1 MKLHLP
7 LSLRSAL
14 LAVCALVGIGCYA
27 TAAGDAARYWVDADG
42 QRHELEFEND
52 SLMINNATSF
62 TLQNI
67 VRVDEEYCFGG
78 AMNLQGRSTIQAET
92 VTISGNRAIADGG
105 EWPYAEGGAIEAK
118 QDLIFSG
125 CKQINITGNAAIARN
140 GPENNNPAMS
150 LGGAINV
157 NGGML
162 EFKDNDKVI
171 IRGNYAAYGDDIV
184 DLFAIDTMG
193 PESHMAF
200 EARAGQEVIC
210 YDGMGVD
217 GILFINTNTLDDDK
231 QNNDYTGTITFT
243 GEDTEELLKAIKGK
257 APTKQEIKNS
267 RTINAGAVYVHAGT
281 LVLNQVTLAA
291 AQEVGWYDAD
301 FPDHFYSTP
310 EAEVQMI
317 NSTIHTCWYYFYDD
331 EQDPD
336 EQHGVLYL
344 GRVSFRGHNT
354 LKANY
359 IVGGEFVPEESITWT
374 FHVQAENKNQAVV
387 SIEFDNERFIESEQ
401 PFIDTKGS
409 TFNISVANGLTNGK
423 YKLLEFDT
431 KLGEW
436 KGIDEVTLAGAASG
450 KIAKDSGTVYYTI
463 GSDNMLTLWFN
474 YSGGSAAPA
483 PEQPAARPATTL
495 TWGAGSGAWAA
506 GSGAGQWSGSV
517 SDLNYY
523 DGDSVVFS
531 SAANVTISSVVL
543 PADVLVSHAEGVV
556 VLKSSEGGQIS
567 GKTKLTKTGAGEL
580 ALNLANAYTGG
591 TVVKEGRLTLGNEMA
606 LGLGAVQL
614 EGGVLDMGGH
624 AVQNEVRVAG
634 AATISGGAA
643 FAGDLALENAALSGE
658 LAIRSGKTLRAADS
672 TLHGSLTLESGA
684 DAQVEGSLTLAAGSK
699 LVTTGAQ
706 SIRGGEL
713 VLAGGTLQLADILT
727 VGSLSTAA
735 ETSVL
740 LDLDTLRSL
749 GKMDVI
755 SAADLSAAEPSLLN
769 FTQLTNA
776 RFEQGMSGSSIWVQL
791 NGAKLTWQP
800 GASGVWGLKEEGGE
814 WATDADDHHFY
825 DMDDVSFESAGEV
838 QIVGTVAP
846 GSMYVKG
853 NGDTSF
859 VGAGSIAGEGNLIKV
874 GAGTLNIATDNSSYR
889 GVVNVR
895 EGTLVVSHDHALGK
909 AAVSVY
915 GNATFNGGGHRIN
928 NKITFHDNSTITNAD
943 GASDVVFSSFAKV
956 SGSYTLAVGN
966 RLTVGS
972 TARFLSGD
980 LTFAGGVLSLEG
992 SFYLDGNYHFAP
1004 DQHARSAEGSLTT
1017 IDLSGWTDIEFR
1029 YGEGYGLIRLDGD
1042 GDTASHFTLSGL
1054 SDEMLSR
1061 SSLEYVYD
1069 EESQEG
1075 WLVLFFEHL
1084 GDDIAA
1090 ALNSNQ
1096 LAVYSA
1102 LSDIDEV
1109 GEAEGELAEM
1119 LDALFSS
1126 DDPAAVRAMLDRLS
1140 GAELAT
1146 AMISQLEGNMAHL
1159 RRIRANMGSGQRLD
1173 SEGKNTAYI
1182 TGFDTQ
1188 NHVDADGG
1196 KPGIKR
1202 TEWGGSVG
1210 YERYDGELAVYG
1222 IALTSGSATVRPTG
1236 GESYDEDS
1244 LRLDFYSVVAFDARW
1259 SNILSLGFGMHEF
1272 NITRSLPGGYTAS
1285 SSPEG
1290 YSVNFQDEISYTWK
1304 INEQNSIQPFA
1315 AVEVSANVLPAFSES
1330 GAGSASLE
1338 SYNCF
1343 STAVDISLGA
1353 RYIRSFRA
1361 ASGRTGQVSVQAAIV
1376 MRQVEGDS
1384 EMELNFAGAPEQRF
1398 KVDAATTD
1406 SMGFN
1411 LGASVLYPISKH
1423 AAVTASANAILRGG
1437 AEETGASVGLRL
1449 SF

>member
-1 MKLHLP
+1 MENNVYEGGESFYSGAGLHLVHW
-7 LSLRSAL
+7 SGEAFQDVISAK
-14 LAVCALVGIGCYA
+14 
-27 TAAGDAARYWVDADG
+27 
-42 QRHELEFEND
+42 
-52 SLMINNATSF
+52 
-62 TLQNI
+62 
-67 VRVDEEYCFGG
+67 
-78 AMNLQGRSTIQAET
+78 T
-92 VTISGNRAIADGG
+92 VILSGNKIKTKGDEYNPSG
-105 EWPYAEGGAIEAK
+105 YVEGGAIYAEYTNYEYGRDIYTA
-118 QDLIFSG
+118 LSFSNCG
-125 CKQINITGNAAIARN
+125 EVTITDNSAYGEHDDKEYEMY
-140 GPENNNPAMS
+140 PDDEPWECDSPS
-150 LGGAINV
+150 LHAQGGAIKVYGKVKRDSNFTV
-157 NGGML
+157 LERQTVL
-162 EFKDNDKVI
+162 EFKGNDHVY
-171 IRGNYAAYGDDIV
+171 IRGNYVSDGRFYHMI
-184 DLFAIDTMG
+184 AIDTTNADL
-193 PESHMAF
+193 AF
-200 EARAGQEVIC
+200 AAKSGQLVEC
-210 YDGMGVD
+210 YDALSVD
-217 GILFINTNTLDDDK
+217 GTLWINTTHPEFRDGMDNYSGTVILSGEYAAEDHKRITNTVVDDEKLIDSRM
-231 QNNDYTGTITFT
+231 I
-243 GEDTEELLKAIKGK
+243 ETEA
-257 APTKQEIKNS
+257 T
-267 RTINAGAVYVHAGT
+267 YVAAGT
-281 LVLNQVTLAA
+281 LVLKDTVLVSYQDISYSRV
-291 AQEVGWYDAD
+291 
-301 FPDHFYSTP
+301 DHQYLFYSSP
-310 EAEVQMI
+310 QAEVQMTDAEI
-317 NSTIHTCWYYFYDD
+317 RTAWFDGDWTLEEDV
-331 EQDPD
+331 
-336 EQHGVLYL
+336 HGNIGGGFSGPGIDTAVHQNATVALPKA
-344 GRVSFRGHNT
+344 VFNGHNS
-354 LKANY
+354 LYANY
-359 IVGGEFVPEESITWT
+359 INAENGSWT
-374 FHVQAENKNQAVV
+374 FNVSSGNKNSALV
-387 SIEFDNERFIESEQ
+387 SIVFDDVHAYDASINN
-401 PFIDTKGS
+401 TKRGFYTS
-409 TFNISVANGLTNGK
+409 GATFKISVASGLANGK

-556 VLKSSEGGQIS
+556 VLQSSEGGQIS

-624 AVQNEVRVAG
+624 AVQNEVHVAG

-915 GNATFNGGGHRIN
+915 ENATFNGGGHRIN

-1042 GDTASHFTLSGL
+1042 GDTTSHFTLSGL

-1084 GDDIAA
+1084 GGDIAA

-1119 LDALFSS
+1119 LDALFST

>member
-1 MKLHLP
+1 M
-7 LSLRSAL
+7 
-14 LAVCALVGIGCYA
+14 
-27 TAAGDAARYWVDADG
+27 AAGDAARYWVDADG

-67 VRVDEEYCFGG
+67 VRNEGDNYCEGG
-78 AMNLQGRSTIQAET
+78 ALFLGGGQSIIHAET
-92 VTISGNRAIADGG
+92 VSLVGNKVIASGRNS
-105 EWPYAEGGAIEAK
+105 EETYAEGGAIESYGS
-118 QDLIFSG
+118 LIFTG
-125 CKQINITGNAAIARN
+125 CKQINITGNAAISQCIETEEDPLMPF
-140 GPENNNPAMS
+140 GS
-150 LGGAINV
+150 AINV

-162 EFKDNDKVI
+162 EFKDNDKVV
-171 IRGNYAAYGDDIV
+171 IRGNYIAVNDIV
-184 DLFAIDTMG
+184 DLCAIDTSG
-193 PESHMAF
+193 PESHVAF
-200 EARAGQEVIC
+200 ETRAGQEVIC
-210 YDGMGVD
+210 YDGMSVD
-217 GILFINTNTLDDDK
+217 GILFINTNTLDTGKWDTE
-231 QNNDYTGTITFT
+231 YTGTVTFT

-257 APTKQEIKNS
+257 APTKLEIENS
-267 RTINAGAVYVHAGT
+267 RTITASEIYVHAGK
-281 LVLNQVTLAA
+281 LVLNQVTMSAA
-291 AQEVGWYDAD
+291 VDIDFYDYHLD
-301 FPDHFYSTP
+301 GGELNYGQFYST
-310 EAEVQMI
+310 EDAEVQVI
-317 NSTIHTCWYYFYDD
+317 NSTIETCWYRWGGYEGDVLI
-331 EQDPD
+331 EQRA
-336 EQHGVLYL
+336 GLYM
-344 GRVSFRGHNT
+344 GKASFRGHNT

-359 IVGGEFVPEESITWT
+359 IVIGDTWT
-374 FHVQAENKNQAVV
+374 FHVQAENAEQAVL
-387 SIEFDNERFIESEQ
+387 SIEFNNTQLVSKASPVIGSE
-401 PFIDTKGS
+401 GSS
-409 TFNISVANGLTNGK
+409 TFNISVANGLANGK

-556 VLKSSEGGQIS
+556 VLQSSEGGQIS

-672 TLHGSLTLESGA
+672 TLHGSLTLESGV

-713 VLAGGTLQLADILT
+713 VLAGGTLQLADTLT

-769 FTQLTNA
+769 FTQLTNT

-915 GNATFNGGGHRIN
+915 ENATFNGGGHRIN

-1017 IDLSGWTDIEFR
+1017 IDLSGRTDIEFR

-1119 LDALFSS
+1119 LDALFST

-1343 STAVDISLGA
+1343 FTAVDISLGA